1 MAQQSSG
8 SWSTVLGAAAVLI
21 AGHLALKYLVPLFTA
36 PIPSSLLY
44 SYDIII
50 AIAIYIYLAADSE
63 RWRRFSTPIVRLFV
77 APETWLARAVVFVL
91 LPLAGGWLVYAWG
104 GGTAQLPA
112 ELRTV
117 HPTPPGQ
124 ITVRGKAFALVGLEN
139 PLRKDPAKVPQY
151 IAEGKVLYF
160 QNCFFCH
167 GDNLDGGGHFAQ
179 GFIPPPANFVDV
191 GTIAQLQESYVFWRI
206 AKGGPGLPP
215 ESHPW
220 SSAMP
225 AWENFLSEEDIW
237 KVIMYIYEGAGHQP
251 RTWEG
256 LH

>member
-8 SWSTVLGAAAVLI
+8 SWWSVVGAVVVLI
-21 AGHLALKYLVPLFTA
+21 AGHLALKYGIQP
-36 PIPSSLLY
+36 PIPSNLLFAY
-44 SYDIII
+44 TAIIG
-50 AIAIYIYLAADSE
+50 IAIYVYLASNTA
-63 RWRRFSTPIVRLFV
+63 RWESFRTPVSRLFV
-77 APETWLARAVVFVL
+77 ARETRIARGVIFVL
-91 LPLAGGWLVYAWG
+91 LPLSVGWLVYAWG
-104 GGTAQLPA
+104 GGAPQLPA
-112 ELRTV
+112 ELRTI

-124 ITVRGKAFALVGLEN
+124 VTVRGKSFNLIGLEN
-139 PLRKDPAKVPQY
+139 PLRKEPDKMAQY
-151 IAEGKVLYF
+151 IDEGKVIYF

-179 GFIPPPANFVDV
+179 GFIPPPANFVDT

-220 SSAMP
+220 NSAMP
-225 AWENFLSEEDIW
+225 IWENFLSEEDIW
-237 KVIMYIYEGAGHQP
+237 KVVLYIYAGSGQAP

-256 LH
+256 H

>member
-8 SWSTVLGAAAVLI
+8 SWWSVVGAIVVLI
-21 AGHLALKYLVPLFTA
+21 GGHLALKYGIKP
-36 PIPSSLLY
+36 PIPSNLLY
-44 SYDIII
+44 AYTVII
-50 AIAIYIYLAADSE
+50 AIAVYVYLASNTA
-63 RWRRFSTPIVRLFV
+63 RWQSFTTPLSRLLV
-77 APETWLARAVVFVL
+77 ARETRVARSILFVL
-91 LPLAGGWLVYAWG
+91 LPLSVGWLVYAWG
-104 GGTAQLPA
+104 GGSPQLPA
-112 ELRTV
+112 ELRTI

-124 ITVRGKAFALVGLEN
+124 ITVRGKSFALIGLEN
-139 PLRKDPAKVPQY
+139 PLRKEADKLPQY
-151 IAEGKVLYF
+151 TEEGKVIYF

-167 GDNLDGGGHFAQ
+167 GDNLDGTGHFAQ
-179 GFIPPPANFVDV
+179 GFIPPPANFVDT

-220 SSAMP
+220 NSAMP

-237 KVIMYIYEGAGHQP
+237 KVVLYIYAGSGHSP

-256 LH
+256 H

>member
-8 SWSTVLGAAAVLI
+8 SWLTVLGAVVALL
-21 AGHLALKYLVPLFTA
+21 AGYFGLKYLIHP

-44 SYDIII
+44 AYTIII
-50 AIAIYIYLAADSE
+50 GIAIYVYLAADTV
-63 RWRRFSTPIVRLFV
+63 RWQRFSGPIMHLFS
-77 APETWLARAVVFVL
+77 APEARLARLVVFVL

-104 GGTAQLPA
+104 GGSAQLPA
-112 ELRTV
+112 ELRTI
-117 HPTPPGQ
+117 HPAPPQ
-124 ITVRGKAFALVGLEN
+124 QVNVRGKNIPLIGLEN
-139 PLRKDPAKVPQY
+139 PLRKDSAKVPQY
-151 IAEGKVLYF
+151 IAEGKVIYF

-220 SSAMP
+220 NSAMP
-225 AWENFLSEEDIW
+225 VWENFLSEEDIW
-237 KVIMYIYEGAGHQP
+237 KVVMYIYEGSGHEP
-251 RTWEG
+251 RSWEG

>member
-8 SWSTVLGAAAVLI
+8 SWWSVLGAIVVLI
-21 AGHLALKYLVPLFTA
+21 AGHLALKYGIQP
-36 PIPSSLLY
+36 PIPSNLLY
-44 SYDIII
+44 AYTVILG
-50 AIAIYIYLAADSE
+50 IAIYVYLGSNTV
-63 RWRRFSTPIVRLFV
+63 RWQSFTTPLRRLFV
-77 APETWLARAVVFVL
+77 ARETRIARGIIFVL
-91 LPLAGGWLVYAWG
+91 LPLSVGWLVYAWG
-104 GGTAQLPA
+104 GGSPQLPA
-112 ELRTV
+112 ELRTI

-124 ITVRGKAFALVGLEN
+124 ITVRGKSFNLIGLEN
-139 PLRKDPAKVPQY
+139 PLRKEPDKLVQY
-151 IAEGKVLYF
+151 ADEGKVIYY

-167 GDNLDGGGHFAQ
+167 GDNLDGAGHFAQ

-220 SSAMP
+220 NSAMP
-225 AWENFLSEEDIW
+225 IWENFLSEEDIW
-237 KVIMYIYEGAGHQP
+237 KVVLYIYAGSGQAP

-256 LH
+256 H

>member
-1 MAQQSSG
+1 MAQQSAG
-8 SWSTVLGAAAVLI
+8 SWWSVLGAVAVLI
-21 AGHLALKYLVPLFTA
+21 AGYFALKYGITP

-44 SYDIII
+44 AYIGLI
-50 AIAIYIYLAADSE
+50 AIAIYVYLASNTA
-63 RWRRFSTPIVRLFV
+63 RRQSFSAPLSRLFV
-77 APETWLARAVVFVL
+77 ARETRIPRAIIFVL
-91 LPLAGGWLVYAWG
+91 VPLGVGWLVYAWG
-104 GGTAQLPA
+104 SGSPQLPA
-112 ELRTV
+112 ELRTI

-124 ITVRGKAFALVGLEN
+124 ITVRGKNFTLIGLEN
-139 PLRKDPAKVPQY
+139 PLRKEPDKLAQY
-151 IAEGKVLYF
+151 VDEGKVIYF

-179 GFIPPPANFVDV
+179 GFIPPPANFVDT

-220 SSAMP
+220 NSAMP
-225 AWENFLSEEDIW
+225 IWENFLSEEDIW
-237 KVIMYIYEGAGHQP
+237 KVVLYIYAGAGQSP

-256 LH
+256 H